1 MTKKDNGK
9 LNDNKQREKREKKE
23 KREQKERK
31 KEMEKNEE
39 RMVKSVFDITQ
50 SVSDEI
56 MKNLKREHDT
66 HRLIKQRHS
75 TNPKLTWPYSH
86 RNALKLPSVPTSN
99 ERQSNLNA
107 LNSYSTS
114 TSCTAC
120 RSRLWDPL

>member
-56 MKNLKREHDT
+56 MKNLK
-66 HRLIKQRHS
+66 I
-75 TNPKLTWPYSH
+75 
-86 RNALKLPSVPTSN
+86 LKSQTKNNSCTK
-99 ERQSNLNA
+99 
-107 LNSYSTS
+107 SYSF
-114 TSCTAC
+114 AQRIC
-120 RSRLWDPL
+120 RRHQIKYLIGMSNT